1 MVVTS
6 TAALARRL
14 EPPGSVH
21 HRGFEDAHHG
31 GVPEAFPET
40 SDAMGPI
47 GSIAQGFAAF
57 GPFCHAAGL
66 DLELA
71 VEDRQALDGTALM
84 AF

>member
-1 MVVTS
+1 MGP
-6 TAALARRL
+6 

-21 HRGFEDAHHG
+21 HRSFKDAHHG

-40 SDAMGPI
+40 SDAMRPIGPI
-47 GSIAQGFAAF
+47 AQRFAGL
-57 GPFCHAAGL
+57 GPFRYAAGL

-71 VEDRQALDGTALM
+71 FEDRQALDGTALM